1 MRFPKRTT
9 LTHLIIAVYIRN
21 WISKPF
27 KDIFVIKKKKET
39 SAKNDSCELK
49 MNLFTL
55 LLY

>member
-27 KDIFVIKKKKET
+27 KDIFVIKKKKRLLQKMT
-39 SAKNDSCELK
+39 FANLK
-49 MNLFTL
+49 
-55 LLY
+55 

>member
-27 KDIFVIKKKKET
+27 KDIFVIKKKKKKKRLLQKMT
-39 SAKNDSCELK
+39 VANLK
-49 MNLFTL
+49 
-55 LLY
+55 

>member
-1 MRFPKRTT
+1 MRFPKRT

-27 KDIFVIKKKKET
+27 KDIFVIKKKET

>member
-27 KDIFVIKKKKET
+27 KDIFVIKKKRLLQKMT
-39 SAKNDSCELK
+39 FANLK
-49 MNLFTL
+49 
-55 LLY
+55 